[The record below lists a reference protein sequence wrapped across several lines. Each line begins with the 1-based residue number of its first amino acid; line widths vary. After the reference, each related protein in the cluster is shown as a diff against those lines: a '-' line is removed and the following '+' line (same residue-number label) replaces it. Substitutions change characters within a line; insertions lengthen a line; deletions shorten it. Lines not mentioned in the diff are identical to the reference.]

1 MRLTHLAIT
10 AAVAGA
16 MATPLTLAAP
26 ASATADGS
34 ASAFGIAASG
44 LVKIPP
50 TPAVSSS
57 GKPSHKS
64 LIELPANP
72 LIAAG
77 VLNADAWAGNSRASV
92 VDVRLAKIGLTAEV
106 ISAKCENG
114 AGVSH
119 LTKVVVN
126 GKQLAVSPAPNSG
139 IAVDLAGIGQVGLT
153 LNKQVR
159 NPNGSLTVTAV
170 EVNLGLGHGKLQTV
184 SISSAT
190 CGGGSDEPSTPG
202 TPTPTPPMGTPPGEA
217 PAPTPV
223 TGDLPVTG

>member
-16 MATPLTLAAP
+16 MATPLALAAP
-26 ASATADGS
+26 ASATSNGS
-34 ASAFGIAASG
+34 GSAFGIAASG

-57 GKPSHKS
+57 GQPSHKS

-72 LIAAG
+72 LIQAG
-77 VLNADAWAGNSRASV
+77 ILNADAAAGRSRASV
-92 VDVRLAKIGLTAEV
+92 ADVRIAKIGLTAEV
-106 ISAKCENG
+106 ISASCENG

-119 LTKVVVN
+119 LTKVTLN
-126 GKQLAVSPAPNSG
+126 GKQLAVSPSPNSG
-139 IAVDLAGIGQVGLT
+139 ITVNLAGLGQVGVM

-170 EVNLGLGHGKLQTV
+170 EVNLGLGQGKLQTV

-190 CGGGSDEPSTPG
+190 CGGGSGEPSTPSS
-202 TPTPTPPMGTPPGEA
+202 PTPPMGTPPGEA